1 MFPQTESNPVGLS
14 ATATIPELQ
23 QSKTAVLNTLASKHS
38 RRSYEYAIER
48 FIAWY
53 CSEPRLTFNRSVVV
67 RYRSFLERLSLSA
80 ATINLHLSAI
90 RRLADESAESG
101 WLSPELAIGIRR
113 VKGVKRLGRK
123 MGNWLTRNQAQEL
136 VNAASKTNLRGLRD
150 GAMVGLLLGC
160 GLRRS
165 EVVGLNLD
173 QLQSREGRWVIV
185 NLVGKGARLRTV
197 PVPSWSKELVD
208 AWLRHSGVTDGKVFR
223 RLLGCGL
230 RRSEAVNLRFDQLQL
245 RESHWVIVDMVGKGG
260 RLRTVPV
267 PPWCKG
273 LIHVWLRDSRVTE
286 GKVFRRVSKDGARQD
301 AGVTSDVVWY
311 AVKQYAKRI
320 GVDRLAP
327 HDLRRTCA
335 RLCHGAGGELEQ
347 IQFLLGHASVQ
358 TTERYI
364 GCRQNFREAVND
376 RFQISLANHA
386 P

>member
-1 MFPQTESNPVGLS
+1 MSPKRQRKSKTRL
-14 ATATIPELQ
+14 ATVTIPEPE
-23 QSKTAVLNTLASKHS
+23 QSKTAVLNTLASEHS
-38 RRSYEYAIER
+38 RRSYQYAIDR

-67 RYRSFLERLSLSA
+67 RYRSFLERHSLSA

-90 RRLADESAESG
+90 RRLADEAAESG
-101 WLSPELAIGIRR
+101 WLSSELAIGIRR
-113 VKGVKRLGRK
+113 AKGVKRLGRRI
-123 MGNWLTRNQAQEL
+123 GNWLTGDQEQEL
-136 VNAASKTNLRGLRD
+136 LNAASQSTLRGRRD
-150 GAMVGLLLGC
+150 AALIGLLLGC

-165 EVVGLNLD
+165 V
-173 QLQSREGRWVIV
+173 
-185 NLVGKGARLRTV
+185 
-197 PVPSWSKELVD
+197 
-208 AWLRHSGVTDGKVFR
+208 
-223 RLLGCGL
+223 
-230 RRSEAVNLRFDQLQL
+230 AVNLRFDQLQL

-260 RLRTVPV
+260 RLRTIPV
-267 PPWCKG
+267 PAWCKG
-273 LIHVWLRDSRVTE
+273 LIDAWLRDSRVTE
-286 GKVFRRVSKDGARQD
+286 GKVFRRVSKKGAQQD

-320 GVDRLAP
+320 GIDRLAP

-376 RFQISLANHA
+376 RFQISLANN
-386 P
+386 PP